1 MNQNTYNLKKQS
13 WQKIINFCFFNVATE
28 EKLRYVVFLLQLDL
42 FFFLLYVI
50 LMDTS
55 KVTEYNPICKV
66 FTEVF

>member
-1 MNQNTYNLKKQS
+1 M
-13 WQKIINFCFFNVATE
+13 I

-50 LMDTS
+50 LRDTS
-55 KVTEYNPICKV
+55 KVTEYNPICKA